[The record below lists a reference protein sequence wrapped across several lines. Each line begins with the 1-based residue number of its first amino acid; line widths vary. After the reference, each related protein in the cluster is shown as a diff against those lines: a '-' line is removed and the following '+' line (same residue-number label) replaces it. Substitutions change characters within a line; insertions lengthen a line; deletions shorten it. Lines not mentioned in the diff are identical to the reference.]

1 MSNRIMNPMS
11 YRMMGVTGGNATTTS
26 NNNSNDVVA
35 SQDYFNE
42 VILSDVSN
50 HLDEYNTMVS
60 LAMYLA
66 TRKRL

>member
-11 YRMMGVTGGNATTTS
+11 YRMMGVTGGTTNTTS

-42 VILSDVSN
+42 VILSDVDN
-50 HLDEYNTMVS
+50 HLDEYNTM
-60 LAMYLA
+60 LALSMYLA
-66 TRKRL
+66 TRK